1 MLKQLETLIAS
12 DILANTTTELA
23 HYVLAGAS
31 HLEKRGSFVNGKGR
45 VQKFMQAIEAPGD
58 ARADWEWLR
67 EWVVTLTAQAIPD
80 TLPGI
85 FNALSQQT
93 EAFGGVTWK
102 DIGDQGADIK
112 I

>member
-1 MLKQLETLIAS
+1 
-12 DILANTTTELA
+12 
-23 HYVLAGAS
+23 
-31 HLEKRGSFVNGKGR
+31 
-45 VQKFMQAIEAPGD
+45 MQAIEAPGD

-93 EAFGGVTWK
+93 EALEVSPGKTSV
-102 DIGDQGADIK
+102 
-112 I
+112 